1 MSVKIVN
8 KGHLE
13 YCYLKIRLDFEE
25 PANPE
30 IDVVQFKCAI
40 IQAVKSLFGIT
51 GASNQID
58 ILKYTEKDRSAIVRV
73 HHRFL
78 AQFWSS
84 LTLYSVHDGV
94 SCAFRVLQVSAH
106 LMALAANSRSTPI
119 RTVAESVPE

>member
-13 YCYLKIRLDFEE
+13 YCYLRIRLDFEE
-25 PANPE
+25 PANPAFT
-30 IDVVQFKCAI
+30 VVQFKQAL
-40 IQAVKSLFGIT
+40 IQAVRSLFGIT

-58 ILKYTEKDRSAIVRV
+58 VLKYTETDRTAIIRV

-84 LTLYSVHDGV
+84 LTLYSEHDGL

-106 LMALAANSRSTPI
+106 LMALAANSRLTPV
-119 RTVAESVPE
+119 RVVSD

>member
-13 YCYLKIRLDFEE
+13 YCYIRIRLDFEE
-25 PANPE
+25 PANPD
-30 IDVVQFKCAI
+30 IDVVQFKCSL

-58 ILKYTEKDRSAIVRV
+58 VLKYTENDRTAIVRV

-78 AQFWSS
+78 AQFWAS
-84 LTLYSVHDGV
+84 LTLCSEHDGL
-94 SCAFRVLQVSAH
+94 SCAFRVLQVSSH
-106 LMALAANSRSTPI
+106 LMALAANSRATPI
-119 RTVAESVPE
+119 TVVND